1 MLNESCEVRV
11 KNHPGATAEDIC
23 NHLKPEI
30 QKKPGVVIIHTGEN
44 DLTINSKILGVWQIL
59 RSKLRNCK
67 LAISNVITRKGKNKT
82 DQKGDIQYQTFQI
95 SQKEQNRYHW

>member
-1 MLNESCEVRV
+1 MKVRV

-44 DLTINSKILGVWQIL
+44 DLTINSKILGV
-59 RSKLRNCK
+59 
-67 LAISNVITRKGKNKT
+67 
-82 DQKGDIQYQTFQI
+82 
-95 SQKEQNRYHW
+95 